1 MKECSNISYKL
12 HFGVLRSITK
22 IKISHTSY
30 HFENI
35 FFIFYC
41 ALCIKN
47 VGLRT
52 CLGYPD

>member
-12 HFGVLRSITK
+12 HFSVLRSITK
-22 IKISHTSY
+22 IKISITNYYVIIH
-30 HFENI
+30 
-35 FFIFYC
+35 FFIFFC

-52 CLGYPD
+52 